1 MLMNL
6 NLTEEQCDELLCNTF
21 SQTSFYMVNAKLVSI
36 YGFPLAG
43 FMALLMNKFNF
54 FRDQGDLTPEGFYL
68 TDDYLHTK
76 GGFEY
81 SEIKKYKKRGQELGF
96 FTVKKIGT
104 PSKTYYKINSAR
116 ILSIISTDIPLIELG
131 YKRVLSGGSD
141 IDIDNIRNFE
151 DFNYKELQLLCKR
164 NKISY
169 SGNDKKIHLIMK
181 LKKEFGI
188 LETNEKTQWTE
199 NLSTSGQEKHPLE
212 KMDSS
217 SQWIEKTSTSEQKIH
232 PLEEIDSSDTQWIE
246 KASTSGQESC
256 HNINIIYKYNNMTCH
271 GDEKNKKE
279 KDSEIEKIFHELG
292 INYTDTNEIYTS
304 KILEALDGNKE
315 FLKIYLERVYK
326 EISKLSA
333 VKNIAALFSAKIKE
347 INYSLIENIKN
358 KNKLK
363 EKEIQETRKKEEK
376 VREIIE
382 EHVIK
387 KETIEYFLTL
397 DKEIQKDIV
406 EESERNYFKMHPEVK
421 DLEIFKKASYSL
433 YLQLIY
439 KELIC
444 VIEKNYPELSVE
456 SKKRY
461 EILS

>member
-104 PSKTYYKINSAR
+104 PSKTYYKINSAK

-199 NLSTSGQEKHPLE
+199 NLSTS
-212 KMDSS
+212 
-217 SQWIEKTSTSEQKIH
+217 EQKIH

-256 HNINIIYKYNNMTCH
+256 HNINIINKYNNMTCH
-271 GDEKNKKE
+271 DDEKIKKE

-326 EISKLSA
+326 EISRLSA
-333 VKNIAALFSAKIKE
+333 VKNIAALFSARIKE

-358 KNKLK
+358 NKKLK

-382 EHVIK
+382 EHIIK

>member
-43 FMALLMNKFNF
+43 FMSLLMNKFNF

-104 PSKTYYKINSAR
+104 PSKTYYKINSAK

-188 LETNEKTQWTE
+188 LETDEKTQWTE

-217 SQWIEKTSTSEQKIH
+217 S
-232 PLEEIDSSDTQWIE
+232 TQWIE

-271 GDEKNKKE
+271 DDEKNKKE
-279 KDSEIEKIFHELG
+279 KDSEIEEIFHELG
-292 INYTDTNEIYTS
+292 INYTDTNEIHTS

-315 FLKIYLERVYK
+315 FLKIYLERTYK

-363 EKEIQETRKKEEK
+363 EKEIQETRKKEDK
-376 VREIIE
+376 VREINKENI
-382 EHVIK
+382 IK

-406 EESERNYFKMHPEVK
+406 EESEKNYFKMHPEVK

-433 YLQLIY
+433 YLQIIY
-439 KELIC
+439 KELIY
-444 VIEKNYPELSVE
+444 VIERNYPELLIE
-456 SKKRY
+456 SEKRY

>member
-21 SQTSFYMVNAKLVSI
+21 SQTSFYMVHAKLVSI

-104 PSKTYYKINSAR
+104 PSKTYYKINSAK

-188 LETNEKTQWTE
+188 LETDEKTQWTE

-217 SQWIEKTSTSEQKIH
+217 SQWIEK
-232 PLEEIDSSDTQWIE
+232 
-246 KASTSGQESC
+246 ASTSGQESC
-256 HNINIIYKYNNMTCH
+256 YNINIIYKYNNMTCH
-271 GDEKNKKE
+271 DDEKNKKE
-279 KDSEIEKIFHELG
+279 KDSEIEEIFHELG
-292 INYTDTNEIYTS
+292 INYTDTNEIHTS

-315 FLKIYLERVYK
+315 FLKIYLERTYK

-358 KNKLK
+358 KLK
-363 EKEIQETRKKEEK
+363 EKEIQETRKKEDR
-376 VREIIE
+376 VREINKENI
-382 EHVIK
+382 IK

-406 EESERNYFKMHPEVK
+406 EESEKNYFKMHPEVK

-433 YLQLIY
+433 YLQIIY
-439 KELIC
+439 KELIY
-444 VIEKNYPELSVE
+444 VIERNYPELLIE
-456 SKKRY
+456 SEKRY

>member
-104 PSKTYYKINSAR
+104 PSKTYYKINSAK

-188 LETNEKTQWTE
+188 LETDEKTQWTE
-199 NLSTSGQEKHPLE
+199 NL
-212 KMDSS
+212 
-217 SQWIEKTSTSEQKIH
+217 
-232 PLEEIDSSDTQWIE
+232 
-246 KASTSGQESC
+246 STSGQESC

-271 GDEKNKKE
+271 DDEKNKKE
-279 KDSEIEKIFHELG
+279 KDSEIEEIFHELG
-292 INYTDTNEIYTS
+292 INYTDTNEIHTS

-315 FLKIYLERVYK
+315 FLKIYLERTYK

-363 EKEIQETRKKEEK
+363 EKEIQETRKKEDR
-376 VREIIE
+376 VREINKENI
-382 EHVIK
+382 IK

-406 EESERNYFKMHPEVK
+406 EESEKNYFKMHPEVK

-433 YLQLIY
+433 YLQIIY
-439 KELIC
+439 KELIY
-444 VIEKNYPELSVE
+444 VIERNYPELLIE
-456 SKKRY
+456 SEKRY

>member
-104 PSKTYYKINSAR
+104 PSKTYYKINSAK

-188 LETNEKTQWTE
+188 LETDEKTQWTE

-217 SQWIEKTSTSEQKIH
+217 SQWIEK
-232 PLEEIDSSDTQWIE
+232 
-246 KASTSGQESC
+246 ASTSGQESC

-271 GDEKNKKE
+271 DDEKNKKE
-279 KDSEIEKIFHELG
+279 KDSEIEEIFHELG
-292 INYTDTNEIYTS
+292 INYTDTNEIHTS

-315 FLKIYLERVYK
+315 FLKIYLERTYK

-358 KNKLK
+358 KLK
-363 EKEIQETRKKEEK
+363 EKEIQETRKKEDR
-376 VREIIE
+376 VREINKENI
-382 EHVIK
+382 IK

-406 EESERNYFKMHPEVK
+406 EESEKNYFKMHPEVK

-433 YLQLIY
+433 YLQIIY
-439 KELIC
+439 KELIY
-444 VIEKNYPELSVE
+444 VIERNYPELLIE
-456 SKKRY
+456 SEKRY

>member
-43 FMALLMNKFNF
+43 FMSLLMNKFNF

-104 PSKTYYKINSAR
+104 PSKTYYKINSAK

-188 LETNEKTQWTE
+188 LETDEKTQWTE

-217 SQWIEKTSTSEQKIH
+217 SQWIEK
-232 PLEEIDSSDTQWIE
+232 
-246 KASTSGQESC
+246 ASTSGQESC
-256 HNINIIYKYNNMTCH
+256 YNINIIYKYNNMTCH
-271 GDEKNKKE
+271 DDEKNKKE
-279 KDSEIEKIFHELG
+279 KDSEIEEIFHELG
-292 INYTDTNEIYTS
+292 INYTDTNEIHTS

-315 FLKIYLERVYK
+315 FLKIYLERTYK

-363 EKEIQETRKKEEK
+363 EKEIQETRKKEDK
-376 VREIIE
+376 VREINKENI
-382 EHVIK
+382 IK

-406 EESERNYFKMHPEVK
+406 EESEKNYFKMHPEVK

-433 YLQLIY
+433 YLQIIY
-439 KELIC
+439 KELIY
-444 VIEKNYPELSVE
+444 VIERNYPELLIE
-456 SKKRY
+456 SEKRY

>member
-104 PSKTYYKINSAR
+104 PSKTYYKINSAK

-188 LETNEKTQWTE
+188 LETDEKTQWTE
-199 NLSTSGQEKHPLE
+199 NL
-212 KMDSS
+212 
-217 SQWIEKTSTSEQKIH
+217 
-232 PLEEIDSSDTQWIE
+232 
-246 KASTSGQESC
+246 STSGQESC
-256 HNINIIYKYNNMTCH
+256 HNINIIYKYNNMACH
-271 GDEKNKKE
+271 DDEKNKKE

-304 KILEALDGNKE
+304 KILEVLDGNKE
-315 FLKIYLERVYK
+315 FLKIYLKRVYK
-326 EISKLSA
+326 EISRLSI

-387 KETIEYFLTL
+387 REIIEYFLTL

-421 DLEIFKKASYSL
+421 DLEIFRKTSYSL
-433 YLQLIY
+433 YLQVIY
-439 KELIC
+439 KELIY
-444 VIEKNYPELSVE
+444 VIERNYPELLIE
-456 SKKRY
+456 SEKRY

>member
-43 FMALLMNKFNF
+43 FMSLLMNKFNF

-104 PSKTYYKINSAR
+104 PSKTYYKINSAK

-188 LETNEKTQWTE
+188 LETDEKTQWTE
-199 NLSTSGQEKHPLE
+199 NLSTSEQKKHPLE
-212 KMDSS
+212 EMG
-217 SQWIEKTSTSEQKIH
+217 
-232 PLEEIDSSDTQWIE
+232 SSDTQWIE

-256 HNINIIYKYNNMTCH
+256 HNRNIIYKYNNMTCH

-292 INYTDTNEIYTS
+292 INYTDTNEIHTS

-315 FLKIYLERVYK
+315 FLKIYLERTYK

-376 VREIIE
+376 VREITE
-382 EHVIK
+382 EHITK

-397 DKEIQKDIV
+397 DKEIQKEIV

-433 YLQLIY
+433 YLQVIY

-444 VIEKNYPELSVE
+444 VIERNYPELLIE
-456 SKKRY
+456 SEKRY

>member
-1 MLMNL
+1 MNL

-43 FMALLMNKFNF
+43 FMSLLMNKFNF

-104 PSKTYYKINSAR
+104 PSKTYYKINSAK

-131 YKRVLSGGSD
+131 YKRVLSGGSN

-188 LETNEKTQWTE
+188 LETDEKTQWTE

-217 SQWIEKTSTSEQKIH
+217 SQWIEKASTSGQKKH
-232 PLEEIDSSDTQWIE
+232 PLEEMGSSDTQWIE

-271 GDEKNKKE
+271 DDEKNKK
-279 KDSEIEKIFHELG
+279 DIEIEKIFHELG
-292 INYTDTNEIYTS
+292 INYTDTNEAS
-304 KILEALDGNKE
+304 CLLILNEFDGNKILLE
-315 FLKIYLERVYK
+315 KYLRNIHKQLE
-326 EISKLSA
+326 KLTNI
-333 VKNIAALFSAKIKE
+333 KNLAALFSK
-347 INYSLIENIKN
+347 
-358 KNKLK
+358 KLK
-363 EKEIQETRKKEEK
+363 EIDYSLLNKIKNENINKAEKILKEQKKINDEK
-376 VREIIE
+376 KVIE
-382 EHVIK
+382 NNNKMNKVINS
-387 KETIEYFLTL
+387 FLNL

-406 EESERNYFKMHPEVK
+406 DM
-421 DLEIFKKASYSL
+421 A
-433 YLQLIY
+433 
-439 KELIC
+439 
-444 VIEKNYPELSVE
+444 EKNYLKEVPNINADLLQIYRKNSYRVYLKMIYLKLLDILKIEYPKIFKVG
-456 SKKRY
+456 
-461 EILS
+461 EIS

>member
-43 FMALLMNKFNF
+43 FMSLLMNKFNF

-104 PSKTYYKINSAR
+104 PSKTYYKINSAK

-188 LETNEKTQWTE
+188 LETDEKTQWTE

-217 SQWIEKTSTSEQKIH
+217 SQWIEK
-232 PLEEIDSSDTQWIE
+232 
-246 KASTSGQESC
+246 ASTSGQESC
-256 HNINIIYKYNNMTCH
+256 YNINIIYKYNNMTCH
-271 GDEKNKKE
+271 DDEKNKKE
-279 KDSEIEKIFHELG
+279 KDSEIEEIFHELG
-292 INYTDTNEIYTS
+292 INYTDTNEIHTS

-315 FLKIYLERVYK
+315 FLKIYLERTYK

-358 KNKLK
+358 KLK
-363 EKEIQETRKKEEK
+363 EKEIQETRKKEDR
-376 VREIIE
+376 VREINKENI
-382 EHVIK
+382 IK

-406 EESERNYFKMHPEVK
+406 EESEKNYFKMHPEVK

-433 YLQLIY
+433 YLQIIY
-439 KELIC
+439 KELIY
-444 VIEKNYPELSVE
+444 VIERNYPELLIE
-456 SKKRY
+456 SEKRY

>member
-43 FMALLMNKFNF
+43 FMSLLMNKFNF

-104 PSKTYYKINSAR
+104 PSKTYYKINSAK

-188 LETNEKTQWTE
+188 LETDEKTQWTE

-212 KMDSS
+212 KMG
-217 SQWIEKTSTSEQKIH
+217 
-232 PLEEIDSSDTQWIE
+232 SSDTQWIE

-271 GDEKNKKE
+271 DDEKIKKE

-315 FLKIYLERVYK
+315 FLKIYLERIYK
-326 EISKLSA
+326 KISRLSA

-363 EKEIQETRKKEEK
+363 EKEIQETRKKEDK
-376 VREIIE
+376 VREINKENI
-382 EHVIK
+382 IK

-406 EESERNYFKMHPEVK
+406 EESEKNYFKMHPEVK

-433 YLQLIY
+433 YLQIIY
-439 KELIC
+439 KELIY
-444 VIEKNYPELSVE
+444 VIERNYPELLIE
-456 SKKRY
+456 SEKRY

>member
-104 PSKTYYKINSAR
+104 PSKTYYKINSAK

-188 LETNEKTQWTE
+188 LETDEKTQWTE

-217 SQWIEKTSTSEQKIH
+217 SQWIEK
-232 PLEEIDSSDTQWIE
+232 
-246 KASTSGQESC
+246 ASTSGQESC

-271 GDEKNKKE
+271 DDEKNKKE
-279 KDSEIEKIFHELG
+279 KDTEIEEIFHELG
-292 INYTDTNEIYTS
+292 INYTDTNEIHTS

-315 FLKIYLERVYK
+315 FLKIYLEKTYK

-358 KNKLK
+358 KLK
-363 EKEIQETRKKEEK
+363 EKEIQETRKKEDR
-376 VREIIE
+376 VREINKENI
-382 EHVIK
+382 IK

-406 EESERNYFKMHPEVK
+406 EESEKNYFKMHPEVK

-433 YLQLIY
+433 YLQIIY
-439 KELIC
+439 KELIY
-444 VIEKNYPELSVE
+444 VIERNYPELLIE
-456 SKKRY
+456 SEKRY

>member
-43 FMALLMNKFNF
+43 FMSLLMNKFNF

-104 PSKTYYKINSAR
+104 PSKTYYKINSAK

-188 LETNEKTQWTE
+188 LETDEKTQWTE

-217 SQWIEKTSTSEQKIH
+217 SQWIEK
-232 PLEEIDSSDTQWIE
+232 
-246 KASTSGQESC
+246 ASTSGQESC
-256 HNINIIYKYNNMTCH
+256 HNINIIYKYNNMACH
-271 GDEKNKKE
+271 DDEKNKKE
-279 KDSEIEKIFHELG
+279 KDSEIEEIFHELG
-292 INYTDTNEIYTS
+292 INYTDTNEIHTS

-315 FLKIYLERVYK
+315 FLKIYLERTYK

-363 EKEIQETRKKEEK
+363 EKEIQKTRKKEDK
-376 VREIIE
+376 VREINKENI
-382 EHVIK
+382 IK

-406 EESERNYFKMHPEVK
+406 EESEKNYFKMHPEVK

-433 YLQLIY
+433 YLQIIY
-439 KELIC
+439 KELIY
-444 VIEKNYPELSVE
+444 VIERNYPELLIE
-456 SKKRY
+456 SEKRY

>member
-43 FMALLMNKFNF
+43 FMSLLMNKFNF

-104 PSKTYYKINSAR
+104 PSKTYYKINSAK

-188 LETNEKTQWTE
+188 LETDEKTQWTE
-199 NLSTSGQEKHPLE
+199 NLSTSEQKNYPLE
-212 KMDSS
+212 KMG
-217 SQWIEKTSTSEQKIH
+217 
-232 PLEEIDSSDTQWIE
+232 SSDAQWIE

-256 HNINIIYKYNNMTCH
+256 HNINIINKYNNMTCP

-279 KDSEIEKIFHELG
+279 KDLEIEKIFHELG

-304 KILEALDGNKE
+304 KILEVLDGNKE
-315 FLKIYLERVYK
+315 FLKIYLERIYK
-326 EISKLSA
+326 EISRLSA
-333 VKNIAALFSAKIKE
+333 VKNIAALFSARIKE

-363 EKEIQETRKKEEK
+363 EKEIQETRRKEDK
-376 VREIIE
+376 VREINE
-382 EHVIK
+382 ENIIK

-406 EESERNYFKMHPEVK
+406 EESEKNYFKMHPEVK

-433 YLQLIY
+433 YLQVIY

-444 VIEKNYPELSVE
+444 VIEKNYPELLVE